1 VLTIRRLRAAS
12 GLVLLTYIGLHL
24 ANHALGLVSLGT
36 ADAARRGVHAVWHSA
51 PGTVLL
57 YGSLVVHMALAFSA
71 VWARRSL
78 RLPPVEVLRLVLGFG
93 LPLLL
98 YTHVAATRLVDT
110 LFGIDAPYARVVNA
124 LAHWN
129 TAPLQLALIAIA
141 WTHGCIGV
149 AIMLRANP
157 NVRRYSHA
165 AVAAAVLLPVLGALG
180 FLAMARELAVTGA
193 TAPVMPSPAQF
204 SRVSAVASALMLAHA
219 VATIALFAAHAWR
232 ARFESGVAGG
242 LRLAT
247 GGRVLQVPRGWSV
260 LEASERHGVP
270 HLSLCGGRARCST
283 CRVRVAGPAAHLP
296 SPNADEART
305 LQRIH
310 AAPDVRL
317 ACQLRPLGDI
327 SFEPQ
332 LTANGSTGPR
342 VTHEREVA
350 VLFVDLRRWS
360 VLAERQWPHDLVY
373 VLDRYF
379 AVVGEA
385 VRACGGEPN
394 QFIGD
399 SVMAIFGLE
408 TDLATA
414 SPRPSAPP
422 RASATTWPRGAP
434 SSRPISR
441 MASRSASACTP
452 GRPWSRRWATA
463 RPRRSPRWGRW
474 STPRAGFRSR
484 RRRPARG
491 SWRRPRR
498 SPSARWPTTVRSGPR
513 SPCAGVRR
521 RSASCAS
528 RTERPR
534 SGTARTLLRRDRPAS
549 GSKPVH
555 RPGIPRVKPLA
566 HPLRSVVRPAV
577 TTLRT

>member
-24 ANHALGLVSLGT
+24 ANHALGLVSVGT
-36 ADAARRGVHAVWHSA
+36 ADTVRRVMHALWHSP

-57 YGSLVVHMALAFSA
+57 YGSLVVHMALAFVA
-71 VWARRSL
+71 VWTRRSL

-98 YTHVAATRLVDT
+98 YMHVAATRLLDT
-110 LFGIDAPYARVVNA
+110 LFAIDAPYARVVNA

-129 TAPLQLALIAIA
+129 AAPLQLALIAIA

-157 NVRRYSHA
+157 NARRYSHA

-193 TAPVMPSPAQF
+193 
-204 SRVSAVASALMLAHA
+204 
-219 VATIALFAAHAWR
+219 WR
-232 ARFESGVAGG
+232 ARFESGVAGAV
-242 LRLAT
+242 RLTT
-247 GGRVLQVPRGWSV
+247 GGQVLQVPRGWSV
-260 LEASERHGVP
+260 LEASDRHGVP

-283 CRVRVAGPAAHLP
+283 CRVRVAGPAVNIP
-296 SPNADEART
+296 PPNADEART
-305 LQRIH
+305 LRRIH

-327 SFEPQ
+327 AFEPQ
-332 LTANGSTGPR
+332 LTAHGADGPR
-342 VTHEREVA
+342 VTHERDVA

-360 VLAERQWPHDLVY
+360 TLAEGQWPHDLVY

-379 AVVGEA
+379 ALVGGA

-408 TDLATA
+408 TDLPTACAQAFRAATRIHADIAAWRAEFEAHFPHGLAIGIGLHAGPAVVTEVGYRETTSVTAVGEVVNTA
-414 SPRPSAPP
+414 SRLQEQTKASGAWLVASADAIALGGVVPDGAERTTVAVRGRSAP
-422 RASATTWPRGAP
+422 
-434 SSRPISR
+434 
-441 MASRSASACTP
+441 
-452 GRPWSRRWATA
+452 
-463 RPRRSPRWGRW
+463 
-474 STPRAGFRSR
+474 
-484 RRRPARG
+484 
-491 SWRRPRR
+491 
-498 SPSARWPTTVRSGPR
+498 
-513 SPCAGVRR
+513 
-521 RSASCAS
+521 
-528 RTERPR
+528 
-534 SGTARTLLRRDRPAS
+534 LD
-549 GSKPVH
+549 
-555 RPGIPRVKPLA
+555 
-566 HPLRSVVRPAV
+566 VVCFTR
-577 TTLRT
+577 

>member
-1 VLTIRRLRAAS
+1 MPSPSSGSRVLTIRRLRAAS
-12 GLVLLTYIGLHL
+12 GLVLLAYIGLHL

-36 ADAARRGVHAVWHSA
+36 ADAARRVMHATWHSA
-51 PGTVLL
+51 SGTVLL
-57 YGSLVVHMALAFSA
+57 YGSLVVHMALAFAA
-71 VWARRSL
+71 VWTRRSL
-78 RLPPVEVLRLVLGFG
+78 RLPPIEVLRLVLGFG

-98 YTHVAATRLVDT
+98 YSHVAATRLVDT

-141 WTHGCIGV
+141 WTHGCIGLAV
-149 AIMLRANP
+149 MMRANP

-180 FLAMARELAVTGA
+180 FLAMARELAVSGA
-193 TAPVMPSPAQF
+193 TAPVMPSPTQF
-204 SRVSAVASALMLAHA
+204 GRVTAIASVLMLAHA
-219 VATIALFAAHAWR
+219 VATVALFAAHAWR
-232 ARFESGVAGG
+232 ARFESGVAGV
-242 LRLAT
+242 LRLST

-296 SPNADEART
+296 SPGADEART
-305 LQRIH
+305 LRRIH

-327 SFEPQ
+327 VFEPQ
-332 LTANGSTGPR
+332 LAASGAIGPR

-360 VLAERQWPHDLVY
+360 TLAEGQWPHDLVY

-414 SPRPSAPP
+414 CAQAFRAATRIRDDMAAWRAEFEAHFPHGLAIGIGLHAGPAVVTEVGYRETTSVTAVGEVVNTASRLQEQTKASGAWLVASAEAIALGQVADDGAERTTIAVRGRSAPL
-422 RASATTWPRGAP
+422 
-434 SSRPISR
+434 
-441 MASRSASACTP
+441 
-452 GRPWSRRWATA
+452 
-463 RPRRSPRWGRW
+463 
-474 STPRAGFRSR
+474 
-484 RRRPARG
+484 
-491 SWRRPRR
+491 
-498 SPSARWPTTVRSGPR
+498 
-513 SPCAGVRR
+513 GVV
-521 RSASCAS
+521 CF
-528 RTERPR
+528 T
-534 SGTARTLLRRDRPAS
+534 
-549 GSKPVH
+549 H
-555 RPGIPRVKPLA
+555 
-566 HPLRSVVRPAV
+566 
-577 TTLRT
+577 

>member
-1 VLTIRRLRAAS
+1 MPSPSSGSPVLTIRRLRAAS

-24 ANHALGLVSLGT
+24 ANHALGLVSVGT
-36 ADAARRGVHAVWHSA
+36 ADTARRVMHALWHSP

-57 YGSLVVHMALAFSA
+57 YGSLVVHMALAFVA

-98 YTHVAATRLVDT
+98 YMHVAATRLLDT
-110 LFGIDAPYARVVNA
+110 LFNIDAPYARVVNA

-157 NVRRYSHA
+157 NVRRYSHT
-165 AVAAAVLLPVLGALG
+165 AVAAAVLLPVIGALG

-193 TAPVMPSPAQF
+193 KAAAMPSPAQF
-204 SRVSAVASALMLAHA
+204 AQVSAIASMMMLGHA
-219 VATIALFAAHAWR
+219 VATVALFAAHAWR
-232 ARFESGVAGG
+232 ARFESGVAGT
-242 LRLAT
+242 LRLST
-247 GGRVLQVPRGWSV
+247 GGQVLQVPRGWSV
-260 LEASERHGVP
+260 LEASDRHGVP

-283 CRVRVAGPAAHLP
+283 CRVRVAGPTANIP
-296 SPNADEART
+296 PPNADEART
-305 LQRIH
+305 LRRIH

-317 ACQLRPLGDI
+317 ACQLRPLGDLA
-327 SFEPQ
+327 FEPQ
-332 LTANGSTGPR
+332 LTAHGADGPR

-360 VLAERQWPHDLVY
+360 TLAEGQWPHDLVY

-414 SPRPSAPP
+414 CAQAFRAATRIRDDMAAWRAEFEAHFPHGLAIGIGLHAGAAVVTEVGYRETTSVTAVGEVVNTASRLQEQTKASGAWLVASAEAIALGQVADDGAERTTIAVRGRSAPL
-422 RASATTWPRGAP
+422 
-434 SSRPISR
+434 
-441 MASRSASACTP
+441 
-452 GRPWSRRWATA
+452 
-463 RPRRSPRWGRW
+463 
-474 STPRAGFRSR
+474 
-484 RRRPARG
+484 
-491 SWRRPRR
+491 
-498 SPSARWPTTVRSGPR
+498 
-513 SPCAGVRR
+513 GVV
-521 RSASCAS
+521 CF
-528 RTERPR
+528 T
-534 SGTARTLLRRDRPAS
+534 
-549 GSKPVH
+549 H
-555 RPGIPRVKPLA
+555 
-566 HPLRSVVRPAV
+566 
-577 TTLRT
+577 